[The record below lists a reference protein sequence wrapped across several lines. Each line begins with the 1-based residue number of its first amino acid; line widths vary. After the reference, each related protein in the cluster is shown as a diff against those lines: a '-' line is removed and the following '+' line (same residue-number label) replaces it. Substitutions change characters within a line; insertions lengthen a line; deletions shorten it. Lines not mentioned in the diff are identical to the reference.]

1 MQVFCKLQFLA
12 LIKSTALI
20 GYNDTHSKR
29 PLNGCFTGESEE
41 TKYKFSSLAL
51 SLIIDSDTNHS
62 EVKIEA
68 VRALVFMH
76 LVILSCTFCTIDQSL
91 ISDNA
96 YTFSDES

>member
-1 MQVFCKLQFLA
+1 MRRKN
-12 LIKSTALI
+12 I
-20 GYNDTHSKR
+20 
-29 PLNGCFTGESEE
+29 
-41 TKYKFSSLAL
+41 FSSLAL
-51 SLIIDSDTNHS
+51 FLIIDSDMNHS

-68 VRALVFMH
+68 VRALVIMH